1 MALSVVDR
9 PYGFELGSAV
19 TGFCIGNNIGFA
31 NVQKA
36 VHGLTTGQYVYVVSD
51 VSAYNGFWYV
61 QVFTANEFYLRQ
73 NSASA
78 NQAFIRS
85 TCNAT
90 YYVCTTH
97 NWSCVHLPIVYRL
110 SSNRWPINTAD
121 TIRTVSS
128 QTNSYGYT
136 NLNLSGAIGSVEGDM
151 ISVVVNGTRGLYR
164 IIDWV
169 NSSDVT
175 INLSYNAS
183 NTFGNVQDYAN
194 NYHARIRIYS
204 GLDIPHTYRAMNP
217 YAQTLEIKAVP
228 DDNGI
233 ITVNIN
239 EYLKSDI
246 NILNNDL
253 LLGSRPNNVDAYCQ
267 FYIEF
272 AESYDDSD
280 GTDVGTFVS
289 SYTSDKANFQGY
301 AVNAKLPFKNIHAGS
316 LTEYIMNK
324 TTAKFLTLFTIPV
337 IFACDNNKTICYND
351 ISFINEG
358 EFESMVLRQTYFKN
372 GVQQSTTNKAISGTA
387 SAGVYSVQPD
397 NPSCNHDRVDLSLI
411 GTDTYESTTFPSGLD
426 GWSNLGGGT
435 ETWNNFGGALTMTIN
450 KPFPS
455 PAMLVKQIRIDNR
468 YSFSASVNM
477 IMTNTGNSTGVS
489 FLVISTLNTAT
500 TANVQNYI
508 FGTLLPGE
516 VYRSNGFFSGLNTF
530 TIPPIAS
537 SGFTTYYFI
546 FVSGFETGTTGSV
559 EFSLLDLSFVSTRQI
574 SETKTVE
581 INCKCFNHNVHLGW
595 LNYLGGFDYWS
606 CRSGKDH
613 LVEIGDT
620 TEANKNIL
628 TNWPNSYGAFADTLR
643 YETSRQSSTQLRVR
657 SQYVTEAQID
667 AIKFIKTSP
676 LVQIVNSAS
685 DRRTVIVDTD
695 SFTVKRDE
703 DKLYSIEFT
712 ITYTDQIPSQ
722 SL

>member
-1 MALSVVDR
+1 MALTVVDR

-19 TGFCIGNNIGFA
+19 TGFCIGNNYGFA

-36 VHGLTTGQYVYVVSD
+36 AHGLTTGQYVYVTSD

-61 QVFTANEFYLRQ
+61 QVFTINEFYLRKH
-73 NSASA
+73 SGAA

-90 YYVCTTH
+90 YYVCSTH

-110 SSNRWPINTAD
+110 SSNKWPINTAD
-121 TIRTVSS
+121 TIRTV
-128 QTNSYGYT
+128 TTDTDNFGFT
-136 NLNLSGAIGSVEGDM
+136 ELGLSGAINSVMGDL
-151 ISVVVNGTRGLYR
+151 ISVVVNGVTGLYR
-164 IIDWV
+164 IISYV
-169 NSSDVT
+169 ASNQFT
-175 INLSYNAS
+175 INLAYDAS

-204 GLDIPHTYRAMNP
+204 GLDIPHTYQSMNP
-217 YAQTLEIKAVP
+217 YAQTLEIRAVP
-228 DDNGI
+228 DEDGI

-301 AVNAKLPFKNIHAGS
+301 AVNAKLPFKNIHSGS
-316 LTEYIMNK
+316 LTEYLMNK

-337 IFACDNNKTICYND
+337 IFACEDDNTVCYND
-351 ISFINEG
+351 ISFINPG
-358 EFESMVLRQTYFKN
+358 TYPAGLFLRQTYYID
-372 GVQQSTTNKAISGTA
+372 GVQQSTTDKTITDSHTP
-387 SAGVYSVQPD
+387 GVYTVQPD
-397 NPSCNHDRVDLSLI
+397 NPSCNHDRVDLTVYSTAENAATDAILGLPFASGQQTTSANVDWVASGGFGTPQVTLTSGQDSERIFFAKKFYKGRQYTVTLSLQRVSVGGSGNTNVEI
-411 GTDTYESTTFPSGLD
+411 NFHTGFGLTPIYATTTAYSGAA
-426 GWSNLGGGT
+426 SI
-435 ETWNNFGGALTMTIN
+435 AL
-450 KPFPS
+450 
-455 PAMLVKQIRIDNR
+455 A
-468 YSFSASVNM
+468 SFTLNQDAEF
-477 IMTNTGNSTGVS
+477 IS
-489 FLVISTLNTAT
+489 FLVDRAAGAGS
-500 TANVQNYI
+500 YE
-508 FGTLLPGE
+508 FTLLG
-516 VYRSNGFFSGLNTF
+516 VT
-530 TIPPIAS
+530 IAS
-537 SGFTTYYFI
+537 EQ
-546 FVSGFETGTTGSV
+546 V
-559 EFSLLDLSFVSTRQI
+559 

-581 INCKCFNHNVHLGW
+581 INCNCFNHNVHLGW

-606 CRSGKDH
+606 FQSGKDH
-613 LVEIGDT
+613 LVDIGET

-628 TNWPNSYGAFADTLR
+628 TNWPNSYGAYADTLR

-667 AIKFIKTSP
+667 AIKYIKTSP
-676 LVQIVNSAS
+676 LVQIINSAD
-685 DRRTVIVDTD
+685 DRRTVLVDTD

-712 ITYTDQIPSQ
+712 VTYTDPIPSQ
-722 SL
+722 AL

>member
-1 MALSVVDR
+1 MALTVVDR

-19 TGFCIGNNIGFA
+19 TGFCIGNNYGFA

-36 VHGLTTGQYVYVVSD
+36 AHGLTTGQYVYVVSD

-73 NSASA
+73 NLASA

-110 SSNRWPINTAD
+110 SSNKWPINTAD

-128 QTNSYGYT
+128 QSDAFSYT
-136 NLNLSGAIGSVEGDM
+136 NLNLSGAIGSVAGDL
-151 ISVVVNGTRGLYR
+151 ISVIVNGVSGLYR

-169 NSSDVT
+169 SSSDVT
-175 INLSYNAS
+175 INLAYNVS

-204 GLDIPHTYRAMNP
+204 GLDIPHTYRSMNP
-217 YAQTLEIKAVP
+217 YAQTLEIRAVP
-228 DDNGI
+228 DENGI

-246 NILNNDL
+246 NILSNDL

-267 FYIEF
+267 FYIEY

-289 SYTSDKANFQGY
+289 SYTSDKTNFQGY

-316 LTEYIMNK
+316 LTEYLMNK

-337 IFACDNNKTICYND
+337 IFACEDDNTVCYND
-351 ISFINEG
+351 ISFVNPG
-358 EFESMVLRQTYFKN
+358 VYPAGLFLRQTYYID
-372 GVQQSTTNKAISGTA
+372 GVQQSTTDKQITDSDTP
-387 SAGVYSVQPD
+387 GVYTVQPD
-397 NPSCNHDRVDLSLI
+397 NPSCNHDRVDLTIFTNAALSLN
-411 GTDTYESTTFPSGLD
+411 GAAEESTFAQISGNRSVTFVTGASPDFSGSLRVSSFLPGQLSNIAYVSFRVPSG
-426 GWSNLGGGT
+426 SYTVGGT
-435 ETWNNFGGALTMTIN
+435 TNVVVNSGTGTYRVRYFLLNQALQILDTSNDYEITAGSPDTWTESL
-450 KPFPS
+450 
-455 PAMLVKQIRIDNR
+455 
-468 YSFSASVNM
+468 
-477 IMTNTGNSTGVS
+477 
-489 FLVISTLNTAT
+489 
-500 TANVQNYI
+500 TANQEVFYIGLQYI
-508 FGTLLPGE
+508 FQSGSGNVDMSGTL
-516 VYRSNGFFSGLNTF
+516 V
-530 TIPPIAS
+530 AS
-537 SGFTTYYFI
+537 HP
-546 FVSGFETGTTGSV
+546 
-559 EFSLLDLSFVSTRQI
+559 SFQV

-581 INCKCFNHNVHLGW
+581 INCNCFNHNVHLGW

-606 CRSGKDH
+606 FRSGKDH
-613 LVEIGDT
+613 LIDIGET

-628 TNWPNSYGAFADTLR
+628 TNWPNSYGAYADTLR
-643 YETSRQSSTQLRVR
+643 YETSRMSSTQLRVR

-676 LVQIVNSAS
+676 LVQIINSAD
-685 DRRTVIVDTD
+685 DRRTVLVDTD

-722 SL
+722 AL